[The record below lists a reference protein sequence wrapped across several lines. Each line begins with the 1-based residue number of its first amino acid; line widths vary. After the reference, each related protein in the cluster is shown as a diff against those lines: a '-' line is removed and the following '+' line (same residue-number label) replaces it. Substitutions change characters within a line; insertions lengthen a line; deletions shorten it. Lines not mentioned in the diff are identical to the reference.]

1 MAVTVDMKAYAN
13 GIIDKLI
20 ALKDS
25 NKNVLAKNEIDTLNA
40 ACNLIDHNIEELKK
54 P

>member
-1 MAVTVDMKAYAN
+1 MTVDMKVYAR

-20 ALKDS
+20 AIKDS
-25 NKNVLAKNEIDTLNA
+25 NRNTLTKNEIDTLNS
-40 ACNLIDHNIEELKK
+40 ACNLIDHNIEELKT

>member
-1 MAVTVDMKAYAN
+1 MDIIAYAN
-13 GIIDKLI
+13 TIVEKLI

-25 NKNVLAKNEIDTLNA
+25 NKGTLTRNEIDTLNA
-40 ACNLIDHNIEELKK
+40 ACNLIDHNREELKV

>member
-1 MAVTVDMKAYAN
+1 MDITINMQTYAS

-20 ALKDS
+20 AIKDS
-25 NKNVLAKNEIDTLNA
+25 NKDHLTRNEIDTLNA
-40 ACNLIDHNIEELKK
+40 ACNLIDHNKKDLKV